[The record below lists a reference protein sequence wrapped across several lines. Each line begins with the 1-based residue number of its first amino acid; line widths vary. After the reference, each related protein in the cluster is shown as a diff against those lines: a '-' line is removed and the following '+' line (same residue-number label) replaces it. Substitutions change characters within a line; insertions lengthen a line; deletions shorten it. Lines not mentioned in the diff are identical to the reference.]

1 MAFQFQCPQG
11 HLLEAEETDGGKTC
25 QCPYC
30 GLTLAIPLPAGI
42 PSPPMVP
49 PPPQVPAAP
58 LPPVPPPPIAVPP
71 VAPPEP
77 PPIVGHQ
84 RRPTL
89 DATDEELSF
98 GESKSTE
105 TTVLDIREK
114 EELFHIPCPNGHE
127 LEVPREML
135 DETALCPHCNAQFKL
150 QERSSVEYQ
159 RKKVIREE
167 QKERHVSNA
176 WLYWI
181 VGISVVVVIF
191 LLSLVLFWG

>member
-1 MAFQFQCPQG
+1 M
-11 HLLEAEETDGGKTC
+11 
-25 QCPYC
+25 
-30 GLTLAIPLPAGI
+30 
-42 PSPPMVP
+42 
-49 PPPQVPAAP
+49 
-58 LPPVPPPPIAVPP
+58 PPPPIAVPP

-77 PPIVGHQ
+77 APIVGH
-84 RRPTL
+84 RRQPRL
-89 DATDEELSF
+89 DATEEELSF
-98 GESKSTE
+98 GEAKSVE
-105 TTVLDIREK
+105 PTVLDVTEK

-150 QERSSVEYQ
+150 RERSSVEYQ
-159 RKKVIREE
+159 RKKAIREE

-191 LLSLVLFWG
+191 LLSLILFWG